1 MRCMSSISLQL
12 QENCVITV
20 YMRIC
25 GARQLYS
32 ACKQVVRELC
42 DHCMN
47 CKRIYFM
54 MLVLINLF
62 AKVCSD
68 FTGKV
73 KNILRW
79 TFWKCENI
87 FMQVFMKLQEDCVIT
102 MQLEFRGVSKCVCN
116 CNRVVWITR
125 CTSKW
130 MSTTSLQLYTGC
142 ISWYEHCMITVCMR
156 NVNGV
161 AIATTLQYIC
171 KRIV

>member
-68 FTGKV
+68 FTLPV

-87 FMQVFMKLQEDCVIT
+87 FD
-102 MQLEFRGVSKCVCN
+102 
-116 CNRVVWITR
+116 
-125 CTSKW
+125 
-130 MSTTSLQLYTGC
+130 
-142 ISWYEHCMITVCMR
+142 
-156 NVNGV
+156 
-161 AIATTLQYIC
+161 
-171 KRIV
+171 